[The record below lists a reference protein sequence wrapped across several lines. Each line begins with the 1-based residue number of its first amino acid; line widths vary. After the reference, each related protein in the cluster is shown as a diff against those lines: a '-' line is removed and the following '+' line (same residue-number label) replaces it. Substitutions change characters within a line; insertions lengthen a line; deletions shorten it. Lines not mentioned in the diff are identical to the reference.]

1 MEKDVGD
8 ILTAEQ
14 KQYMGTLD
22 SVEKQL
28 AAIPIILQ
36 NPDWTL
42 QEVDY
47 SIKLQFGE

>member
-1 MEKDVGD
+1 MESD

-14 KQYMGTLD
+14 KEYMGSLD
-22 SVEKQL
+22 SIEKQL
-28 AAIPIILQ
+28 AAIPIILG
-36 NPDWTL
+36 NPNWTL